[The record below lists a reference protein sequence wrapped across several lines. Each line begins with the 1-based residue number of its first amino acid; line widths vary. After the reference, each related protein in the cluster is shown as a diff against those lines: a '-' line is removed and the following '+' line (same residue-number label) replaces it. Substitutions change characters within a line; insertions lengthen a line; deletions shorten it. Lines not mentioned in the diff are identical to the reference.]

1 MLACG
6 LSVSDASLGL
16 ESFNYLPYS
25 LRRGGATAAYVQ
37 GMHFDQLLA
46 KGRWQHIA
54 TARLYLD
61 QALQEYTALVLPQA
75 VTRKVRAA
83 SQRFAAE
90 LGRVEEGARRT

>member
-1 MLACG
+1 MERDC
-6 LSVSDASLGL
+6 ASPRPGKLQ
-16 ESFNYLPYS
+16 LPS
-25 LRRGGATAAYVQ
+25 LQSETGGGAAAYVQ
-37 GMHFDQLLA
+37 GVQFDQLLA